1 MTHRV
6 LHETK
11 VGGKQARPGDLVA
24 PSQRELTAAPW
35 CFEELDKDAEASTAP
50 PPSDLFERLREQD
63 RAREAQEGS
72 NREATR
78 RRLALQHFQQGLGAL
93 GHGREQLQEHAEQL
107 VVMAMAAI
115 ESDRREREE
124 RAEYERL
131 LAAEQVERAAR
142 QAEADRMEAERAFVP
157 PGEEGLGTV
166 DVVVDPPK
174 PERRG
179 RRGAA
184 QE

>member
-11 VGGKQARPGDLVA
+11 VGGKQVRPGDTA
-24 PSQRELTAAPW
+24 SPSQRELLAAPW
-35 CFEELDKDAEASTAP
+35 CFEALEKASAAADEP
-50 PPSDLFERLREQD
+50 KPDLFRQLMEQD
-63 RAREAQEGS
+63 RTREAQEGS

-93 GHGREQLQEHAEQL
+93 GHGREQMQEHAEQL
-107 VVMAMAAI
+107 VGISLAGI

-124 RAEYERL
+124 RAEYER
-131 LAAEQVERAAR
+131 
-142 QAEADRMEAERAFVP
+142 AFVP
-157 PGEEGLGTV
+157 PGEEGIGTA
-166 DVVVDPPK
+166 DVVADPPK

>member
-35 CFEELDKDAEASTAP
+35 CFEKLDKDAEVSTAP

-107 VVMAMAAI
+107 VAMAMAAI

-124 RAEYERL
+124 RAEYER
-131 LAAEQVERAAR
+131 
-142 QAEADRMEAERAFVP
+142 AFVP
-157 PGEEGLGTV
+157 PGEEGIGTV
-166 DVVVDPPK
+166 DVVADPPK